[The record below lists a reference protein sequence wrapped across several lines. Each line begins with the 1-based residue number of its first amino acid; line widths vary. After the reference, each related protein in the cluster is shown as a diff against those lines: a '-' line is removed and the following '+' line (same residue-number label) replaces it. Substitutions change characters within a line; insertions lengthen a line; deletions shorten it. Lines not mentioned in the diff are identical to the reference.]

1 MKKVCILIAGTL
13 LLVAACTPETR
24 TQQGGLYGAAGGA
37 VAGAV
42 IGQALGRDTEA
53 TLLGGALG
61 AAVGGAG
68 GAAVGRMMD
77 NQERDMRQALAA
89 SEAAAVQREG
99 NLLTV
104 ALKGDVSFP
113 HNSATIQPGLQA
125 ELDRMA
131 QIFEQYPQT
140 IIRVEGHTDSVGTD
154 AYNMD
159 LSHRRALA
167 VKNAL
172 VQRGVNAGRIQEMAF
187 GKSQPIAPND
197 TEAGRQKNRRV
208 EIKVAPSPEAT

>member
-1 MKKVCILIAGTL
+1 MKRILVL
-13 LLVAACTPETR
+13 LIGAAFLTACNPQTN
-24 TQQGGLYGAAGGA
+24 TQKGGLYGAGGGA

-42 IGQALGRDTEA
+42 VGQAIGHSTKA
-53 TLLGGALG
+53 TLLGGVLG
-61 AAVGGAG
+61 AAIGGAG

-89 SEAAAVQREG
+89 SNNAAVQREG

-104 ALKGDVSFP
+104 ALKGDLTFD
-113 HNSATIQPGLQA
+113 HDSATIKPGLNS
-125 ELDRMA
+125 ELDRIA
-131 QIFEQYPQT
+131 QVLRQYPQT
-140 IIRVEGHTDSVGTD
+140 VIRVEGYTDNTGTK

-172 VQRGVNAGRIQEMAF
+172 VDRGVDPSRIQAIAF
-187 GKSQPIAPND
+187 GESLPVATND
-197 TEAGRQKNRRV
+197 TEAGRQMNRRV
-208 EIKVAPSPEAT
+208 DIKVAPSQV